1 MVAKHSACT
10 IPLGPR
16 EVARQ
21 LWLEFGEVARDHR
34 RVEASEN
41 RLLRL
46 AVEQEAEGRLET
58 AIRRMLPGC
67 QPLAHLSRHRHVVT
81 GLTRSFTDDHLEIER
96 VALGNAP
103 DLDHVDS

>member
-10 IPLGPR
+10 IPSGPR
-16 EVARQ
+16 EVTRQ
-21 LWLEFGEVARDHR
+21 LSLEFGEVTRDYR

-58 AIRRMLPGC
+58 AFRRMLV
-67 QPLAHLSRHRHVVT
+67 SRSHISRDIVT
-81 GLTRSFTDDHLEIER
+81 W
-96 VALGNAP
+96 
-103 DLDHVDS
+103 